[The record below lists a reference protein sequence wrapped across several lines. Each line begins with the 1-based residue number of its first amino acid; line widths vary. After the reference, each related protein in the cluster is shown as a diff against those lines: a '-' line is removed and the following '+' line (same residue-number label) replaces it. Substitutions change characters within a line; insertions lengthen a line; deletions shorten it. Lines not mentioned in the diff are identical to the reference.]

1 MKTRIHQLA
10 LTLVATLSLSTPAFS
25 TVGTVGL
32 SFVPLS
38 SNVTSPGSSVT
49 LSLSLNVS
57 GFADPDR
64 VGGID
69 FQLTSL
75 NDSSGAFFIQNRVT
89 DLADGFPD
97 PQTPDGVVEVR
108 PGANL
113 DPTNGPYTGFPAGDL
128 GASVSSL
135 ALAVTNGTFHLADY
149 AIGVDAGV
157 APGTYN
163 FTTLI
168 NIWTDQS
175 GGEHTDLGAGTFS
188 LTIAPTVIP
197 EPATLSLLGLGGLGS
212 FGLTLLRAR
221 RRLS

>member
-10 LTLVATLSLSTPAFS
+10 LILVAALALPTAAFA

-32 SFVPLS
+32 SFSPLS

-49 LSLSLNVS
+49 LSLDLNVS

-64 VGGID
+64 VGGFD

-97 PQTPDGVVEVR
+97 PQTPDGVVETR

-113 DPTNGPYTGFPAGDL
+113 DPTDGPYTGFPAGDL
-128 GASVSSL
+128 GASVSTL
-135 ALAVTNGTFHLADY
+135 ANSVTNGTFHLADY
-149 AIGVDAGV
+149 EIGVDAGV

-168 NIWTDQS
+168 NIWTDQA
-175 GGEHTDLGAGTFS
+175 GGEHDDLLPGSFS
-188 LTIAPTVIP
+188 LVVQPSAIP

-221 RRLS
+221 RRLR